1 MYKGSVIDDLIQSV
15 VMAEQHIESAG
26 AGMKKSRPNVQAYA
40 MYMYEYYRP
49 ETAVLTGA
57 FEVA

>member
-15 VMAEQHIESAG
+15 VMAEQHTADTVSA
-26 AGMKKSRPNVQAYA
+26 KKSRPNAEAYA
-40 MYMYEYYRP
+40 MYTYEYYRP
-49 ETAVLTGA
+49 ATFPEA

>member
-1 MYKGSVIDDLIQSV
+1 MYKGSIIDDLIESV
-15 VMAEQHIESAG
+15 VLAEQHLAQSASTS
-26 AGMKKSRPNVQAYA
+26 AKKSRPNVQAYA

-49 ETAVLTGA
+49 EATGA

>member
-1 MYKGSVIDDLIQSV
+1 MYKGSIIDDLIESV
-15 VMAEQHIESAG
+15 VLAEQHLASASTG
-26 AGMKKSRPNVQAYA
+26 AKKSRPNVQAYA

-49 ETAVLTGA
+49 EATGA

>member
-15 VMAEQHIESAG
+15 QLAEQHVSQTAAAG
-26 AGMKKSRPNVQAYA
+26 AKKSRANVQAYA

-49 ETAVLTGA
+49 ETFPEA

>member
-1 MYKGSVIDDLIQSV
+1 MYKGSIIDDLIQSV
-15 VMAEQHIESAG
+15 VLAEQHLVSAE
-26 AGMKKSRPNVQAYA
+26 AKKSRPNVQAYA

-49 ETAVLTGA
+49 EATGA

>member
-15 VMAEQHIESAG
+15 VQAEQHIESADSI
-26 AGMKKSRPNVQAYA
+26 KKSRPNVQAYA

-49 ETAVLTGA
+49 ETAVSTGA

>member
-15 VMAEQHIESAG
+15 IMAEQHTAESISA
-26 AGMKKSRPNVQAYA
+26 KQSRTNVQAYA
-40 MYMYEYYRP
+40 MYTYEYYRP
-49 ETAVLTGA
+49 ETFPGA

>member
-1 MYKGSVIDDLIQSV
+1 MYKGSVIDDLIDSV
-15 VMAEQHIESAG
+15 VLAEQHLVQSASAG
-26 AGMKKSRPNVQAYA
+26 VKKTRPNVQAYA

-49 ETAVLTGA
+49 EVSTGA